1 MASGGPLAFT
11 DVPSPP
17 LPAQQPVQGGGKLLS
32 FRGQPYWRDTSGI
45 LWALTATGANA
56 VPWSESG
63 FTGGAAP
70 PGGTTDFLC
79 ADGTWQVPA
88 GADSAS
94 FSAAADGQGNNG
106 VVVTENPAI
115 NSMASGVQA
124 SAILAGGI
132 TGSPNAISGVV
143 NYSLIDGGYDDVI
156 ESTSVGVLKIGGAHN
171 RIFGNSASHSAI
183 HWGSFHVL
191 ENGSYAVIS
200 GGTGHTVASD
210 GAVIAGGESNTIPPS
225 SQEAAVGGGSANVAY
240 GAFSTVAGGTAGYT
254 GANEATVSG
263 GSANENF
270 GQYGVIGGGN
280 ANQIGDGLAVTD
292 GAITASTN
300 TLACHTSTPFASPV
314 VAGSTVI
321 VLGAGPAPSHTTT
334 GSVAARGVPLVT
346 TIATIT
352 DTGDV
357 VLNATAATTVSGA
370 TVIII
375 TGDGSGSSSVIGG
388 GTSNT
393 VGKTAVSQYATIVGG
408 RSNDAEA
415 NYATV
420 LGGQGNKASAVYATA
435 AGVDAL
441 ADLYGS
447 LAHAQGQFAA
457 QGDNQWMLIHP
468 WRQIVNLTSATELR
482 LDGSGTRL
490 TLNTNNTAWRFKG
503 EVLAK
508 QTGGITVNAWHIE
521 GVIAMGAGAST
532 TVMKWSAVDVL
543 YGDSATAAL
552 TATADVTNGALSV
565 QFTDSGGG
573 AVTWDVGADIQIR
586 KVAG

>member
-270 GQYGVIGGGN
+270 GQYGVTAGPRART
-280 ANQIGDGLAVTD
+280 ANTRADPGRPEP
-292 GAITASTN
+292 GAPLRPARC
-300 TLACHTSTPFASPV
+300 AGRRPDAGARPGARRASP
-314 VAGSTVI
+314 
-321 VLGAGPAPSHTTT
+321 PW
-334 GSVAARGVPLVT
+334 ARGRSQRRPPVPPP
-346 TIATIT
+346 A
-352 DTGDV
+352 
-357 VLNATAATTVSGA
+357 
-370 TVIII
+370 
-375 TGDGSGSSSVIGG
+375 
-388 GTSNT
+388 
-393 VGKTAVSQYATIVGG
+393 G
-408 RSNDAEA
+408 RA
-415 NYATV
+415 
-420 LGGQGNKASAVYATA
+420 
-435 AGVDAL
+435 
-441 ADLYGS
+441 
-447 LAHAQGQFAA
+447 
-457 QGDNQWMLIHP
+457 P
-468 WRQIVNLTSATELR
+468 
-482 LDGSGTRL
+482 
-490 TLNTNNTAWRFKG
+490 
-503 EVLAK
+503 
-508 QTGGITVNAWHIE
+508 
-521 GVIAMGAGAST
+521 
-532 TVMKWSAVDVL
+532 
-543 YGDSATAAL
+543 AL
-552 TATADVTNGALSV
+552 TAGL
-565 QFTDSGGG
+565 TDESP
-573 AVTWDVGADIQIR
+573 AAR
-586 KVAG
+586 ARRASPAC

>member
-88 GADSAS
+88 GAGSAS

-156 ESTSVGVLKIGGAHN
+156 ESTSVGVRHSSVAHN
-171 RIFGNSASHSAI
+171 RIFGTPASHSAI

-280 ANQIGDGLAVTD
+280 ANQIGSGRR
-292 GAITASTN
+292 
-300 TLACHTSTPFASPV
+300 
-314 VAGSTVI
+314 
-321 VLGAGPAPSHTTT
+321 PAPARPRGARACRARRPPWRPLS
-334 GSVAARGVPLVT
+334 GSCAPRGPR
-346 TIATIT
+346 
-352 DTGDV
+352 
-357 VLNATAATTVSGA
+357 
-370 TVIII
+370 
-375 TGDGSGSSSVIGG
+375 GSSSC
-388 GTSNT
+388 
-393 VGKTAVSQYATIVGG
+393 
-408 RSNDAEA
+408 RS
-415 NYATV
+415 
-420 LGGQGNKASAVYATA
+420 
-435 AGVDAL
+435 
-441 ADLYGS
+441 
-447 LAHAQGQFAA
+447 
-457 QGDNQWMLIHP
+457 IP
-468 WRQIVNLTSATELR
+468 
-482 LDGSGTRL
+482 
-490 TLNTNNTAWRFKG
+490 
-503 EVLAK
+503 
-508 QTGGITVNAWHIE
+508 
-521 GVIAMGAGAST
+521 ST
-532 TVMKWSAVDVL
+532 
-543 YGDSATAAL
+543 
-552 TATADVTNGALSV
+552 
-565 QFTDSGGG
+565 
-573 AVTWDVGADIQIR
+573 
-586 KVAG
+586 